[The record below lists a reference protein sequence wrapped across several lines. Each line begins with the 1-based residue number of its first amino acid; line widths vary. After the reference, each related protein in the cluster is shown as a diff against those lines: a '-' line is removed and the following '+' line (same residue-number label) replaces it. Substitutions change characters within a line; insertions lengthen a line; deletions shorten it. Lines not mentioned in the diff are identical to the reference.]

1 MKTKDQEGKELE
13 LRKQLEE
20 VSSRIVEINE
30 KIDRLTTNKLSKLRW
45 LVDER
50 TKLESKQKAL
60 VNLLN
65 IIS

>member
-1 MKTKDQEGKELE
+1 MKTKDQEEKELE